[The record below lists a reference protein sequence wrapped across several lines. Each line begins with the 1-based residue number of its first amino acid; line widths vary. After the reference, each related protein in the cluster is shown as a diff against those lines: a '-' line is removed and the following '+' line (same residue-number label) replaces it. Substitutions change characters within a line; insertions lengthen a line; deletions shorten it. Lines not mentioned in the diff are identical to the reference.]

1 MFFMLSREPVAAGF
15 VGLDALVFA
24 VLGVLQVFGVVGLS
38 AEQNAAVIGL
48 VVVASAFFGGLIRS
62 RVVPLEKFDFF
73 AVEAADYADEAYLA
87 GFDLGLFTP
96 VPDGFD
102 GAAGS

>member
-1 MFFMLSREPVAAGF
+1 MLDREPVAVGF

-24 VLGVLQVFGVVGLS
+24 VLGFFQVFGWVELS
-38 AEQNAAVIGL
+38 AEQIAAVVAL
-48 VVVASAFFGGLIRS
+48 VAVGSGVLGGLIRS
-62 RVVPLEKFDFF
+62 KVVPVEKFDFF